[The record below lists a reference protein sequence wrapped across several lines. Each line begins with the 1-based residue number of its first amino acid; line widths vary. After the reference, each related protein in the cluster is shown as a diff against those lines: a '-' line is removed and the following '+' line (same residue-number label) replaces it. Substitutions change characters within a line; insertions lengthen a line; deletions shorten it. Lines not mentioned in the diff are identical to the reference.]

1 MGSVQAPLCNKKD
14 GDNMHSPL
22 PWHIDEK
29 DKCCIRDVNNDFVV
43 CDGIYGYITV
53 EDAEFIVK
61 TVNAKYRG
69 DN

>member
-1 MGSVQAPLCNKKD
+1 
-14 GDNMHSPL
+14 MHSPL